1 MEFRAGLIYFCSDS
15 KQRVMSSSSRCGYSA
30 AWFNATYGFKYCF
43 WRFQLPSITLRQYRD
58 AVVVN
63 MSVVHALKG
72 KVILI
77 TGASQGIGRSIA
89 LAIATAQ
96 PAVLILFA
104 RSEDRLQ
111 SVAEDI
117 SNTSGETRV
126 VTKSVDIASSP
137 AVSTAVS
144 ASLTNAGVTSIDVV
158 INNAGLAVGAPRA
171 FPELNIDE
179 IDTML
184 GTNVAGYMYVTHA
197 VLNAGGMLA
206 AERGTIMNVT
216 STTALE
222 VPPFPGEAVYHTS
235 KAAQEAFTNVLRTE
249 LQGTNI
255 KVLALRPGVVGHTD
269 FHELRVGR
277 EEGKELYDDFMK
289 GIEPLGPD
297 NVGEAALWMLGQPE
311 AVSVKALD
319 VVPTSQRSLAS
330 FDRTWNERNGKSD
343 VKMGNSR
350 GASS

>member
-1 MEFRAGLIYFCSDS
+1 
-15 KQRVMSSSSRCGYSA
+15 MSA
-30 AWFNATYGFKYCF
+30 NHELKN
-43 WRFQLPSITLRQYRD
+43 Q
-58 AVVVN
+58 VV
-63 MSVVHALKG
+63 
-72 KVILI
+72 LI
-77 TGASQGIGRSIA
+77 TGASQDIGRSIA

-104 RSEDRLQ
+104 RSQEKLQ
-111 SVAEDI
+111 SVANEI
-117 SNTSGETRV
+117 HQVNKEIRV
-126 VTKSVDIASSP
+126 VTKSVDIASSS
-137 AVSTAVS
+137 AVNTAVS
-144 ASLTNAGVTSIDVV
+144 ASLADASVASIDVV
-158 INNAGLAVGAPRA
+158 INNAGLAIGAPRS
-171 FPELNIDE
+171 FSELRIDE

-206 AERGTIMNVT
+206 AKRGTIMNVT

-255 KVLALRPGVVGHTD
+255 KVLALRPGVVAHTN
-269 FHELRVGR
+269 FHELRVGH
-277 EEGKELYDDFMK
+277 EDGKELYDDFMK
-289 GIEPLGPD
+289 GIEPLGPE

-319 VVPTSQRSLAS
+319 VIPTSQRSLAS
-330 FDRTWNERNGKSD
+330 FDRTWNERNGKKD
-343 VKMGNSR
+343 VTMG
-350 GASS
+350 GD

>member
-1 MEFRAGLIYFCSDS
+1 MPP
-15 KQRVMSSSSRCGYSA
+15 
-30 AWFNATYGFKYCF
+30 NH
-43 WRFQLPSITLRQYRD
+43 QLRNQ
-58 AVVVN
+58 VV
-63 MSVVHALKG
+63 
-72 KVILI
+72 LI

-104 RSEDRLQ
+104 RSQERLQ
-111 SVAEDI
+111 SVADEIHQVDKEI
-117 SNTSGETRV
+117 RV
-126 VTKSVDIASSP
+126 VTQSVDIASSS

-144 ASLTNAGVTSIDVV
+144 ASLADASVARIDVV
-158 INNAGLAVGAPRA
+158 INNAGLAIGAPRS
-171 FPELNIDE
+171 FPELLIDE

-184 GTNVAGYMYVTHA
+184 GTNVAGYLYVTHA

-206 AERGTIMNVT
+206 EKRGTIMNVT

-255 KVLALRPGVVGHTD
+255 KVLALRPGVVAHTD
-269 FHELRVGR
+269 FHELRVGH
-277 EEGKELYDDFMK
+277 EDGKELYDEFMK
-289 GIEPLGPD
+289 GIEPLGPE

-311 AVSVKALD
+311 AVNVKALD

-330 FDRTWNERNGKSD
+330 FDRTWNERNGKKD
-343 VKMGNSR
+343 VTMG
-350 GASS
+350 G

>member
-1 MEFRAGLIYFCSDS
+1 MWFNVLFLSIFAYCWYSLKNRSTQPFN
-15 KQRVMSSSSRCGYSA
+15 MSSA
-30 AWFNATYGFKYCF
+30 
-43 WRFQLPSITLRQYRD
+43 P
-58 AVVVN
+58 
-63 MSVVHALKG
+63 ALKG
-72 KVILI
+72 QAVLI

-89 LAIATAQ
+89 LSIATVQ

-104 RSEDRLQ
+104 RHEERLQ
-111 SVAEDI
+111 SVANEI
-117 SNTSGETRV
+117 SKLKKVIRV
-126 VTKSVDIASSP
+126 VTKSVDIASQP
-137 AVSTAVS
+137 AVNTAVST
-144 ASLTNAGVTSIDVV
+144 SLADAGISNIDVV
-158 INNAGLAVGAPRA
+158 INNAGLAIGAPRS
-171 FPELNIDE
+171 FPELRIDE

-184 GTNVAGYMYVTHA
+184 GTNIAGYMYVTHA

-206 AERGTIMNVT
+206 AKRGTIMNVT

-222 VPPFPGEAVYHTS
+222 IPPFPGEAVYHTS

-255 KVLALRPGVVGHTD
+255 KVLALRPGVVAHTD

-277 EEGKELYDDFMK
+277 GSGKELYDGFMQ

-297 NVGEAALWMLGQPE
+297 SIGEAALWMLGQPE

-330 FDRTWNERNGKSD
+330 FDRTWNERNGKRD
-343 VKMGNSR
+343 VTMDE
-350 GASS
+350 

>member
-1 MEFRAGLIYFCSDS
+1 
-15 KQRVMSSSSRCGYSA
+15 MSA
-30 AWFNATYGFKYCF
+30 
-43 WRFQLPSITLRQYRD
+43 D
-58 AVVVN
+58 
-63 MSVVHALKG
+63 HALKD
-72 KVILI
+72 KVVLI

-89 LAIATAQ
+89 LSLATAQ

-104 RSEDRLQ
+104 RSESRLHR
-111 SVAEDI
+111 VADI
-117 SNTSGETRV
+117 VSEISELIRV
-126 VTKSVDIASSP
+126 VVQPVDVTSS
-137 AVSTAVS
+137 SAVS
-144 ASLTNAGVTSIDVV
+144 AAVAASLAKVGVSHIDVV
-158 INNAGLAVGAPRA
+158 INNAGLAVGAPRS
-171 FPELNIDE
+171 FPELSIDE

-206 AERGTIMNVT
+206 AKRGTIMNVT

-255 KVLALRPGVVGHTD
+255 KVLALRPGVVAFTD

-277 EEGKELYDDFMK
+277 EDGKDLYDDFMK

-297 NVGEAALWMLGQPE
+297 NIGEAALWMLGQPE

-319 VVPTSQRSLAS
+319 VVPTSQRSLTS

-343 VKMGNSR
+343 VTMDN
-350 GASS
+350 

>member
-1 MEFRAGLIYFCSDS
+1 MSLSRKCECNVVLHVHLQQHVQNAITDCQNTALSVTQRRYCSLL
-15 KQRVMSSSSRCGYSA
+15 
-30 AWFNATYGFKYCF
+30 FNMPPNH
-43 WRFQLPSITLRQYRD
+43 QLRNQ
-58 AVVVN
+58 VV
-63 MSVVHALKG
+63 
-72 KVILI
+72 LI

-104 RSEDRLQ
+104 RSQERLQ
-111 SVAEDI
+111 SVADEIHQVDKEI
-117 SNTSGETRV
+117 RV
-126 VTKSVDIASSP
+126 VTQSVDIASSS

-144 ASLTNAGVTSIDVV
+144 ASLADASVARIDVV
-158 INNAGLAVGAPRA
+158 INNAGLAIGAPRS
-171 FPELNIDE
+171 FPELLIDE

-184 GTNVAGYMYVTHA
+184 GTNVAGYLYVTHA

-206 AERGTIMNVT
+206 EKRGTIMNVT

-255 KVLALRPGVVGHTD
+255 KILALRPGVVAHTD
-269 FHELRVGR
+269 FHALRVGH
-277 EEGKELYDDFMK
+277 EDGKELYDEFMK
-289 GIEPLGPD
+289 GIEPLGPE

-311 AVSVKALD
+311 AVSVQALD

-330 FDRTWNERNGKSD
+330 FDRTWNERNGKKD
-343 VKMGNSR
+343 VTMG
-350 GASS
+350 G

>member
-1 MEFRAGLIYFCSDS
+1 MAHEL
-15 KQRVMSSSSRCGYSA
+15 KE
-30 AWFNATYGFKYCF
+30 K
-43 WRFQLPSITLRQYRD
+43 
-58 AVVVN
+58 AV
-63 MSVVHALKG
+63 
-72 KVILI
+72 LI

-89 LAIATAQ
+89 LAIATAE
-96 PAVLILFA
+96 PAVLVLFA
-104 RSEDRLQ
+104 RSEERLQ
-111 SVAEDI
+111 DVATEVKKASQTTQI
-117 SNTSGETRV
+117 
-126 VTKSVDIASSP
+126 VTKSVDIASST

-144 ASLTNAGVTSIDVV
+144 ACLKDASIPRIDVV
-158 INNAGLAVGAPRA
+158 INNAGLAMGAPRA
-171 FPELNIDE
+171 FPELSIGE

-206 AERGTIMNVT
+206 AKRGTIMNVT

-255 KVLALRPGVVGHTD
+255 KVLALRPGVVAHTN
-269 FHELRVGR
+269 FHELRVGH
-277 EEGKELYDDFMK
+277 EDGKQLYDDFMR
-289 GIEPLGPD
+289 GMEPLGPD
-297 NVGEAALWMLGQPE
+297 NVGKAALWMLGQPE

-330 FDRTWNERNGKSD
+330 FDRTWNGRNGKDD
-343 VKMGNSR
+343 VRMEK
-350 GASS
+350 

>member
-1 MEFRAGLIYFCSDS
+1 M
-15 KQRVMSSSSRCGYSA
+15 K
-30 AWFNATYGFKYCF
+30 NK
-43 WRFQLPSITLRQYRD
+43 
-58 AVVVN
+58 VV
-63 MSVVHALKG
+63 
-72 KVILI
+72 LI

-89 LAIATAQ
+89 LAIATVT

-104 RSEDRLQ
+104 RSDERLQ
-111 SVAEDI
+111 DVAEEVKKISDI
-117 SNTSGETRV
+117 TNV
-126 VTKSVDIASSP
+126 INKSVDVSS
-137 AVSTAVS
+137 S
-144 ASLTNAGVTSIDVV
+144 ASISAAVGTSLTETGSSCIDVV
-158 INNAGLAVGAPRA
+158 INNAGLAIGAPRS
-171 FPELNIDE
+171 FPQLTTDE

-184 GTNVAGYMYVTHA
+184 GTNITGYMYVTHA

-206 AERGTIMNVT
+206 AKRGTILNVT

-235 KAAQEAFTNVLRTE
+235 KAAQEAFTNVLRVE

-277 EEGKELYDDFMK
+277 EDGKELYDEFME

-319 VVPTSQRSLAS
+319 VVPTSQRSLAT
-330 FDRTWNERNGKSD
+330 FDRTWNQRNGKDD
-343 VKMGNSR
+343 VRMGD
-350 GASS
+350 

>member
-1 MEFRAGLIYFCSDS
+1 M
-15 KQRVMSSSSRCGYSA
+15 K
-30 AWFNATYGFKYCF
+30 AT
-43 WRFQLPSITLRQYRD
+43 
-58 AVVVN
+58 
-63 MSVVHALKG
+63 HALKSR
-72 KVILI
+72 VVLI

-111 SVAEDI
+111 NVAGEI
-117 SNTSGETRV
+117 SKLSEATRV
-126 VTKSVDIASSP
+126 VTKSVNIGSSS

-144 ASLTNAGVTSIDVV
+144 ASLTDAGVSSIDVV
-158 INNAGLAVGAPRA
+158 INNAGLAIGAPRS
-171 FPELNIDE
+171 FPELSMDE

-184 GTNVAGYMYVTHA
+184 GTNVAGYMYTTHA

-206 AERGTIMNVT
+206 AKRGTIMNVT

-255 KVLALRPGVVGHTD
+255 KVLALRPGVVAHTD

-277 EEGKELYDDFMK
+277 EEGKELYDDFMR

-297 NVGEAALWMLGQPE
+297 NVGDAALWMLDQPDS
-311 AVSVKALD
+311 VSVKALD
-319 VVPTSQRSLAS
+319 VVPTSQRSLTS
-330 FDRTWNERNGKSD
+330 FDRTWNERNSKSD
-343 VKMGNSR
+343 VKMGN
-350 GASS
+350 

>member
-1 MEFRAGLIYFCSDS
+1 MPANHEL
-15 KQRVMSSSSRCGYSA
+15 KNQ
-30 AWFNATYGFKYCF
+30 
-43 WRFQLPSITLRQYRD
+43 
-58 AVVVN
+58 VV
-63 MSVVHALKG
+63 
-72 KVILI
+72 LI

-104 RSEDRLQ
+104 RSQERLQ
-111 SVAEDI
+111 SVADEMNQVNEEI
-117 SNTSGETRV
+117 RV
-126 VTKSVDIASSP
+126 VTKSVDIASSS
-137 AVSTAVS
+137 AVNTAVS
-144 ASLTNAGVTSIDVV
+144 ASLADASVTSIDVV
-158 INNAGLAVGAPRA
+158 INNAGLAIGAPRS
-171 FPELNIDE
+171 FPELRIDE

-184 GTNVAGYMYVTHA
+184 GTNVTGYMYMTHA

-206 AERGTIMNVT
+206 AKRGTIMNVT

-235 KAAQEAFTNVLRTE
+235 KVAQEAFTNVLRTE

-255 KVLALRPGVVGHTD
+255 KVLALRPGVVAHTD
-269 FHELRVGR
+269 FHELRVGH
-277 EEGKELYDDFMK
+277 EDGKELYDDFMK
-289 GIEPLGPD
+289 GIEPLGPE

-330 FDRTWNERNGKSD
+330 FDRTWNGRNGKKD
-343 VKMGNSR
+343 VTMG
-350 GASS
+350 GPH